1 MNMDVY
7 LNKKRSIEVCL
18 ARIREKYD
26 GREETLRNLDRQEI
40 ILLNLQRV
48 CESAIDLAM
57 HIVAGRNLGIPQD
70 SRDAFRLMEKA
81 DLLGAELSERMQN
94 MVGFRNIAIH
104 PYQELNTRI
113 LQRILDEHLGDFE
126 VFLDAVHEAG

>member
-1 MNMDVY
+1 MDVY

-18 ARIREKYD
+18 ARIIEKYD

-48 CESAIDLAM
+48 CESVIDLAM
-57 HIVAGRNLGIPQD
+57 HIVADRNLGVPQD

-104 PYQELNTRI
+104 QYQELDICI
-113 LQRILDEHLGDFE
+113 LHRILDEHLGDFE
-126 VFLDAVHEAG
+126 AFLDAVHKAG